1 MDDPLTP
8 FEGIWRLSRRIEDA
22 RAGETVTGTGT
33 ATATR
38 DGAALIWH
46 EEVTLVWPGRAPLT
60 GTRGGRWEAQGAG
73 FAAFFEDGRFFHAI
87 DAVTGQPET
96 HHDCPPDLYRVR
108 YDFVD
113 LASLDRVADKRGQTT
128 ISNVGCLSLLVA
140 WPRFF

>member
-38 DGAALIWH
+38 DGPALIWR
-46 EEVTLVWPGRAPLT
+46 EEVTLVWPGRAPVT
-60 GTRGGRWEAQGAG
+60 GRRGGRWEAQGAG

-108 YDFVD
+108 YDFTRWPVWE
-113 LASLDRVADKRGQTT
+113 ARWEVSGPRKGYVMTT
-128 ISNVGCLSLLVA
+128 
-140 WPRFF
+140 RFEIE